1 MEVVRKI
8 RPIQAGFQIDALSSY
23 ADWLIFLMKRFDWS
37 GVPTI
42 KHHFEKPSEQTNK
55 TKNYRISRL
64 SLLIVITFMV
74 FMQYPFTQMLLN
86 GQKI

>member
-1 MEVVRKI
+1 
-8 RPIQAGFQIDALSSY
+8 
-23 ADWLIFLMKRFDWS
+23 MKRFDWS
-37 GVPTI
+37 VVFAI
-42 KHHFEKPSEQTNK
+42 NNRFEKPYEQTKELN
-55 TKNYRISRL
+55 NNRISRL